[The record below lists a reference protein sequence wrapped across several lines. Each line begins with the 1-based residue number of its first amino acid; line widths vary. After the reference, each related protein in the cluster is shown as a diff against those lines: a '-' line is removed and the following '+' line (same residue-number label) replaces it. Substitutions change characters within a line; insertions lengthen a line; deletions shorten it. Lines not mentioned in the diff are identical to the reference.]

1 VLLQK
6 GGADATKTVGI
17 PEKEARV
24 GRKSQVKRRPEGLIS
39 WALSLGEKGKGRE
52 WEPAMAPPL
61 ASLKQQER

>member
-6 GGADATKTVGI
+6 GGADATKKVGI
-17 PEKEARV
+17 PEKEAR

-39 WALSLGEKGKGRE
+39 WALSLGTRGRGRE

-61 ASLKQQER
+61 ASLKQQEK